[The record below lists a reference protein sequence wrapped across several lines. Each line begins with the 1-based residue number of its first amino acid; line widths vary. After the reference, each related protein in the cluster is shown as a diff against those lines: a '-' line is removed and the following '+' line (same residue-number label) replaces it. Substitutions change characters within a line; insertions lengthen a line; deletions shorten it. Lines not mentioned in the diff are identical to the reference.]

1 MNMLNTQK
9 NFQLIRST
17 DDLQR
22 SLLYGKV
29 FDDVD
34 HLDSESLNDMFNVLS
49 SNLPQSVK
57 SGLRKSAKRKA
68 NPELT
73 KLRREMQKLDRAM
86 ERLKHLYM
94 YSEESMSD
102 QEFLTERNR
111 ITEAYKEAEARIEE
125 ISSYDTI
132 EHSIS
137 DTDFIREATSFILA
151 KKLSGNSY
159 INYRRLA
166 VSTDTQVMKDFFNSV
181 LDSITINADGKIG
194 SIVFKNGLRHRF
206 IYKEEAP
213 NG

>member
-1 MNMLNTQK
+1 
-9 NFQLIRST
+9 
-17 DDLQR
+17 
-22 SLLYGKV
+22 
-29 FDDVD
+29 
-34 HLDSESLNDMFNVLS
+34 MFNVLS
-49 SNLPQSVK
+49 SNLPKNIK
-57 SGLRKSAKRKA
+57 SGLKRTSRRKA
-68 NPELT
+68 NPELS
-73 KLRREMQKLDRAM
+73 KLRRELQKLERAM
-86 ERLKHLYM
+86 DRLKHLYI
-94 YSEESMSD
+94 YSEDSMS
-102 QEFLTERNR
+102 EREYLLERNR

-137 DTDFIREATSFILA
+137 DEDFIREATSFILT

-166 VSTDTQVMKDFFNSV
+166 VSTDTQILKDFFNSV
-181 LDSITINADGKIG
+181 LDSITINTDGKIG